1 MPARRWRISN
11 IFNAPFPGRYEAIL
25 AVARASADGTP
36 AGQITIRGGGRVLAT
51 NRIEFTSQRL
61 GPVQIS
67 RGPFRIFNFE
77 VPANLPRGVSG
88 IQIRIESTG
97 TGPFRIRNI
106 AVKPKTAAR
115 ELRDKAY
122 TAASGPSKEFRQLW
136 GTLRDDYGPR
146 RLTGRERHLQLF
158 QPNPVKAIGRRA
170 STIRIQR

>member
-1 MPARRWRISN
+1 MIARAGKAVAHIEYIQR
-11 IFNAPFPGRYEAIL
+11 PFPPGRYEAIL
-25 AVARASADGTP
+25 TVARASADGTP

-51 NRIEFTSQRL
+51 NRIKFTSQRL

-122 TAASGPSKEFRQLW
+122 AAAGR
-136 GTLRDDYGPR
+136 TL
-146 RLTGRERHLQLF
+146 
-158 QPNPVKAIGRRA
+158 K
-170 STIRIQR
+170 RIQAALGNTAG